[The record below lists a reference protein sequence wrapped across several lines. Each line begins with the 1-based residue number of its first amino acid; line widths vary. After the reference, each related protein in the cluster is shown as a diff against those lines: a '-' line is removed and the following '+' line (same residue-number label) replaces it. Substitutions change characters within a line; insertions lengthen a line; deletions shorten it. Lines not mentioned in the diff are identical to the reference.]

1 MKIEIIT
8 KSTDETLAFAEKLGQ
23 SSKPGSVYALCGEL
37 GTGKTIIAKGIA
49 SGLGIS
55 EEITSPTFNLME
67 MYSSKIPMYHFDLYR
82 IEVGEEFDH
91 LNFEQFWESEGISV
105 IEWAEKA
112 KDRLPKNTIFIFLE
126 YVDANTRRIGIE
138 YTNN

>member
-8 KSTDETLAFAEKLGQ
+8 KSTDETFTFAEKLGKN
-23 SSKPGSVYALCGEL
+23 SKPGSVYALCGEL
-37 GTGKTIIAKGIA
+37 GTGKTIIAKGMA
-49 SGLGIS
+49 KGLGIS

-67 MYSSKIPMYHFDLYR
+67 TYSSKIPMYHFDLYR
-82 IEVGEEFDH
+82 IEAGEEFDH
-91 LNFEQFWESEGISV
+91 LNFEQFWESDGISI

-112 KDRLPKNTIFIFLE
+112 KDRLPENTIFIFIE
-126 YVDANTRRIGIE
+126 YIDENTRRISIE